1 MTIFTKKKIKSW
13 ALAFAL
19 GGSLMVGVP
28 ALERAT
34 APVALSSKAT
44 AGQMSLTV
52 FDVGQGDSILAQ
64 VGDKQILI
72 DGGPDS
78 TVLERLGNAMPMG
91 DREIDLVILTHPHSD
106 HVNGLAQVLSRYKVD
121 KIMATDVTAPIVS
134 FRTWREKIAQ
144 NNIPVDDPQKIKTE
158 RVGDMEYDVLSA
170 GTQAGIRGSEHDGNS
185 DGLNDSSIVGML
197 KFGSRRFLLMGDATT
212 VVEDKLMAAGD
223 DLKADFLKVGHHG
236 SNYSTSDKFINT
248 VAPQY
253 AATSVGAKNS
263 YGNPAWRVM
272 QLIKNKA
279 IVGYRTDL
287 DGTVTALTDGS
298 SLQVA
303 SERVK

>member
-1 MTIFTKKKIKSW
+1 M
-13 ALAFAL
+13 LA
-19 GGSLMVGVP
+19 GGSLLFGIP
-28 ALERAT
+28 ALERAI
-34 APVALSSKAT
+34 APQPIKAAPNEMTLS
-44 AGQMSLTV
+44 V

-64 VGDKQILI
+64 EGDKQILI

-78 TVLERLGNAMPMG
+78 AVLERLGNAMPAG

-121 KIMATDVTAPIVS
+121 KILATDVTAPIAS
-134 FRTWREKIAQ
+134 FRSWKEQIAQ
-144 NNIPVDDPQKIKTE
+144 DKIGLDDPQKIKTE
-158 RVGDMEYDVLSA
+158 KVGDMEYDVLSA
-170 GTQAGIRGSEHDGNS
+170 GTEAKIRGSEHDGNS

-236 SNYSTSDKFINT
+236 STYSTSEKFIDA
-248 VAPQY
+248 VSPAY
-253 AATSVGAKNS
+253 AATSVGAKNP

-272 QLIKNKA
+272 QLIKNKG
-279 IVGYRTDL
+279 IVGYRTDEN
-287 DGTVTALTDGS
+287 GTVMALTDGQ
-298 SLQVA
+298 SLQVGA
-303 SERVK
+303 ERVR

>member
-1 MTIFTKKKIKSW
+1 MTILLRKKIKSW
-13 ALAFAL
+13 ALTLAL
-19 GGSLMVGVP
+19 GGSLMAGVP

-34 APVALSSKAT
+34 APQMIKAAPNEMTLS
-44 AGQMSLTV
+44 V

-64 VGDKQILI
+64 EGDKQILI

-78 TVLERLGNAMPMG
+78 TVLERLGNTMPAG

-121 KIMATDVTAPIVS
+121 KILATDVVAPIAGY
-134 FRTWREKIAQ
+134 RRWKELIAED
-144 NNIPVDDPQKIKTE
+144 NIPVDDPQKIQTE
-158 RVGDMEYDVLSA
+158 KVNDMEYDVLSA

-212 VVEDKLMAAGD
+212 VIENKLMAAGD
-223 DLKADFLKVGHHG
+223 ELTADFLKVGHHG
-236 SNYSTSDKFINT
+236 STYSTSEKLIDA
-248 VAPQY
+248 VAPVY
-253 AATSVGAKNS
+253 AATSVGAKNP

-272 QLIKNKA
+272 QLVKNKGV
-279 IVGYRTDL
+279 VGYRTDL
-287 DGTVTALTDGS
+287 NGTVTALTDGS

-303 SERVK
+303 AERVR

>member
-1 MTIFTKKKIKSW
+1 MTILLRKKIKSW
-13 ALAFAL
+13 ALTLAL
-19 GGSLMVGVP
+19 GGSLMAGVP

-34 APVALSSKAT
+34 APQMIKAAPNEMTLS
-44 AGQMSLTV
+44 V

-64 VGDKQILI
+64 EGDKQILI

-78 TVLERLGNAMPMG
+78 TVLERLGGAMPSG

-121 KIMATDVTAPIVS
+121 KILATGVVAQ
-134 FRTWREKIAQ
+134 IAGYRRWKELIAED
-144 NNIPVDDPQKIKTE
+144 NIPVDDPQKIQTE
-158 RVGDMEYDVLSA
+158 KVNDMEYDVLSA

-185 DGLNDSSIVGML
+185 DGLNDSSIVGIL

-212 VVEDKLMAAGD
+212 VIENKLMAAGD
-223 DLKADFLKVGHHG
+223 ELTADFLKVGHHG
-236 SNYSTSDKFINT
+236 STYSTSEKFIDA
-248 VAPQY
+248 VAPVY
-253 AATSVGAKNS
+253 AATSVGAKNP

-272 QLIKNKA
+272 QLIKNKG

-287 DGTVTALTDGS
+287 NGTVTALTDGS

>member
-1 MTIFTKKKIKSW
+1 MTILLRKKIKSW
-13 ALAFAL
+13 ALTLAL
-19 GGSLMVGVP
+19 GGSLMAGVP

-34 APVALSSKAT
+34 APQMIKAAPNEMTLS
-44 AGQMSLTV
+44 V

-64 VGDKQILI
+64 EGDKQILI

-78 TVLERLGNAMPMG
+78 TVLERLGNTMPAG

-106 HVNGLAQVLSRYKVD
+106 HVNGLAQVLSRYNVD
-121 KIMATDVTAPIVS
+121 KILATDVVAPIAGY
-134 FRTWREKIAQ
+134 RRWKELIAED
-144 NNIPVDDPQKIKTE
+144 NIPVDDPQKIQTE
-158 RVGDMEYDVLSA
+158 KVNDMEYDVLSA

-212 VVEDKLMAAGD
+212 VIENKLMAAGD
-223 DLKADFLKVGHHG
+223 ELTADFLKVGHHG
-236 SNYSTSDKFINT
+236 STYSTSEKFIDA
-248 VAPQY
+248 VAPVY
-253 AATSVGAKNS
+253 AATSVGAKNP

-272 QLIKNKA
+272 QLVKNKGV
-279 IVGYRTDL
+279 VGYRTDL
-287 DGTVTALTDGS
+287 NGTVTALTDGS

-303 SERVK
+303 AERVR

>member
-1 MTIFTKKKIKSW
+1 MTILLRKKIKSW
-13 ALAFAL
+13 ALTLAL
-19 GGSLMVGVP
+19 GGSLMAGVP

-34 APVALSSKAT
+34 APQMIKAAPNEMTLS
-44 AGQMSLTV
+44 V

-64 VGDKQILI
+64 EGDKQILI

-78 TVLERLGNAMPMG
+78 TVLERLGNTMPAG

-121 KIMATDVTAPIVS
+121 KILATDVVAPIAGY
-134 FRTWREKIAQ
+134 RRWKELIAED
-144 NNIPVDDPQKIKTE
+144 NIPVDDPQKIQTE
-158 RVGDMEYDVLSA
+158 KVNDMEYDVLSA

-212 VVEDKLMAAGD
+212 VIENKLMAAGD
-223 DLKADFLKVGHHG
+223 ELTADFLKVGHHG
-236 SNYSTSDKFINT
+236 STYSTSEKFIDA
-248 VAPQY
+248 VAPVY
-253 AATSVGAKNS
+253 AATSVGAKNP

-272 QLIKNKA
+272 QLVKNKGV
-279 IVGYRTDL
+279 VGYRTDL
-287 DGTVTALTDGS
+287 NGTVTALTDGS

-303 SERVK
+303 AERVR

>member
-1 MTIFTKKKIKSW
+1 MTILLKKKIKNF
-13 ALAFAL
+13 AFTILL
-19 GGSLMVGVP
+19 GGSLIFGVP

-34 APVALSSKAT
+34 APVELRAT
-44 AGQMSLTV
+44 ASVGQMSLSV

-64 VGDKQILI
+64 EGDKQILI
-72 DGGPDS
+72 DGGPNGA
-78 TVLERLGNAMPMG
+78 VLERLGNAMPPG

-106 HVNGLAQVLSRYKVD
+106 HVNGLAQVLARYKVD
-121 KIMATDVTAPIVS
+121 RVMATDVTAQLAS
-134 FRTWREKIAQ
+134 FRTWRELIAQ
-144 NNIPVDDPQKIKTE
+144 DKIPVDDPQKIKIE
-158 RVGDMEYDVLSA
+158 KVGDMEYDVLSA

-197 KFGSRRFLLMGDATT
+197 KFGNKRFLLMGDATT
-212 VVEDKLMAAGD
+212 VVENKIMAAGD

-236 SNYSTSDKFINT
+236 SNYSTSDEFIDA

-272 QLIKNKA
+272 QLVKNKG

-287 DGTVTALTDGS
+287 NGTVTALTDGK

-303 SERVK
+303 AERVR

>member
-1 MTIFTKKKIKSW
+1 MTILLKKKIKSW
-13 ALAFAL
+13 ALTLAL
-19 GGSLMVGVP
+19 GGSLMAGVP

-34 APVALSSKAT
+34 APIELSSIAA
-44 AGQMSLTV
+44 AGQMSLSV

-64 VGDKQILI
+64 EGDKQILI

-78 TVLERLGNAMPMG
+78 TVLERLGNTMPAG

-121 KIMATDVTAPIVS
+121 KILATDVTAPIVS
-134 FRTWREKIAQ
+134 FRTWRELIAKDK
-144 NNIPVDDPQKIKTE
+144 IPVDDPQKVKTE
-158 RVGDMEYDVLSA
+158 KVGDMEYDVLSA
-170 GTQAGIRGSEHDGNS
+170 GMQAGIRGSEHDGNS

-212 VVEDKLMAAGD
+212 VIENKLMSAGD
-223 DLKADFLKVGHHG
+223 ELKADFLKVGHHG
-236 SNYSTSDKFINT
+236 STYSTSEKFIDA
-248 VAPQY
+248 VSPAF
-253 AATSVGAKNS
+253 AATSVGAKNP

-272 QLIKNKA
+272 QLVKNKA
-279 IVGYRTDL
+279 ITGYRTDEN
-287 DGTVTALTDGS
+287 GTVTALTDGS

-303 SERVK
+303 AERVK

>member
-1 MTIFTKKKIKSW
+1 MT
-13 ALAFAL
+13 
-19 GGSLMVGVP
+19 
-28 ALERAT
+28 
-34 APVALSSKAT
+34 LS
-44 AGQMSLTV
+44 V

-64 VGDKQILI
+64 DGDKQILI

-78 TVLERLGNAMPMG
+78 TVLERLGSAMPQG
-91 DREIDLVILTHPHSD
+91 DCEIDLVILTHPHSD
-106 HVNGLAQVLSRYKVD
+106 HVNGLAQVLARYKVD
-121 KIMATDVTAPIVS
+121 KILATDVTAPIVS
-134 FRTWREKIAQ
+134 FRTWRDRIAQ
-144 NNIPVDDPQKIKTE
+144 DKIPVDDPQKIKTE

-197 KFGSRRFLLMGDATT
+197 KFGQKRFLLMGDATT
-212 VVEDKLMAAGD
+212 VIEDKLMAAGD

-236 SNYSTSDKFINT
+236 STYSTSEKFIDT

-253 AATSVGAKNS
+253 AATSVGAKNP

-287 DGTVTALTDGS
+287 NGTVTALTDGS
-298 SLQVA
+298 SLQVSA
-303 SERVK
+303 ERVR